1 MNVSA
6 LSDSASN
13 FLFSYAQVK
22 VKAAE
27 RDLFRLN
34 NREGFLSRFVSYR
47 FAACRNRHPYIPE
60 CISNIFGNHW
70 NVCVRESIEIEQDNW
85 THEFGW
91 TEFLTCKILHGIFK

>member
-13 FLFSYAQVK
+13 FLFGYAKVK
-22 VKAAE
+22 VKAPE

-47 FAACRNRHPYIPE
+47 FAACRNRHLNIPQS
-60 CISNIFGNHW
+60 ISNIFGNH
-70 NVCVRESIEIEQDNW
+70 
-85 THEFGW
+85 
-91 TEFLTCKILHGIFK
+91 